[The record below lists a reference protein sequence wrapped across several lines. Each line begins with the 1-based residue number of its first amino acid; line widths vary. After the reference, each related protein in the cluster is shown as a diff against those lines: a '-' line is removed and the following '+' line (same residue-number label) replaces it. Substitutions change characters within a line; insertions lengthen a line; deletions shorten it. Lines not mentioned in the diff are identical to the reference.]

1 MNSTFLTATTT
12 ATIVIVGGG
21 CSGALV
27 ATHLLKTATQP
38 LTIKLVERS
47 YPIGKGIAY
56 STDDT
61 CHLLN
66 VSAGNMSAFPNDP
79 GHLLRWLQHNRNA
92 LKPLLSPEVN
102 PSTFIPRKV
111 YGLYIQSIL
120 AEAEATAL
128 SDVRLERLID
138 EVVAIAPS
146 PDNAI
151 IDLKSGQS
159 FSADKVV
166 LALGNTPFN
175 LPSPNQANQNT
186 ANYRRNAWSADAL
199 KDIDQDAPVLI
210 IGTGLTMVDMVLSL
224 HERQHRGKIY
234 AVSRRGLFPQRHQAT
249 QSYPSFLTPETSPTT
264 ARSLLHRVRAEVK
277 SAVSRGYDW
286 RAVID
291 SLRPMTQKLW
301 QKLSRVEQKRFLLYV
316 APYWDV
322 HRHRIA
328 QQVADILAEL
338 LESGQLKI
346 TAGRIQDDQVVPDG
360 VEVTVRQR
368 KTQTNT
374 VFKVSRVV
382 SCTGITADYRKF
394 DHPLITSLR
403 SQGLIHPNSI
413 GLGLDAADNGAL
425 LSANGE
431 ISTLLY
437 TLGTPRKGDLWE
449 TIAVPEIRGQAQNL
463 AETLLQ
469 SLPLYIRSIPTIHPY
484 YSDTEDSNKVPE
496 LSQSNFLFRQL
507 FDTETSSYT
516 YLIADQQTGD
526 AVLVDPVLEQVDRDL
541 QVLDQLGL
549 KLRYSLETHL
559 HADHITGAG
568 KLRKQTGSQIVVPK
582 NPVVTKADRSL
593 EGGETLEIGS
603 IIIEAIAT
611 PGHTANHIAYLVNKT
626 HLLTGDALLIRG
638 CGRTD
643 FQSGDP
649 GTLYD
654 VVTQRLFTLPDET
667 LVYPAHDYKGWTVST
682 IIEEKRQNPRFAD
695 RSREQFITIM
705 NNLNLSYPK
714 KMKAA
719 VPANEY
725 CGDFISQD
733 PSDLTTSSPTDEE
746 QKQIELTVSTN
757 TEIYNNYFAM
767 YI

>member
-1 MNSTFLTATTT
+1 MLLNASTTP
-12 ATIVIVGGG
+12 TIAIIGGG

-38 LTIKLVERS
+38 LTIKLIERS

-92 LKPLLSPEVN
+92 LKPLLSQEVN

-128 SDVRLERLID
+128 SDVRLERLTD

-166 LALGNTPFN
+166 LAVGNAPQ
-175 LPSPNQANQNT
+175 LPSHDPNPS
-186 ANYRRNAWSADAL
+186 YRRHAWSGDAL
-199 KDIDQDAPVLI
+199 KDLDQDAPVLI

-249 QSYPSFLTPETSPTT
+249 HSYPSFLTPATAPTT
-264 ARSLLHRVRAEVK
+264 ARSLLHRVRAEIK
-277 SAVSRGYDW
+277 LAASRGYDW

-291 SLRPMTQKLW
+291 SLRPVTQKLW
-301 QKLSRVEQKRFLLYV
+301 QKLSRVEQKRFLLHV

-328 QQVADILAEL
+328 QQVADTVAEL
-338 LESGQLKI
+338 LKSGQLTI
-346 TAGRIQDDQVVPDG
+346 TAGRIQDYQVVPDG
-360 VEVTVRQR
+360 VEVTIRQR

-374 VFKVSRVV
+374 VFQVSRVV
-382 SCTGITADYRKF
+382 SCTGITADYAKF
-394 DHPLITSLR
+394 DHPLISSLR
-403 SQGLIHPNSI
+403 SQGLIRPNSI
-413 GLGLDAADNGAL
+413 GLGLDVADNGAL
-425 LSANGE
+425 FLANGE
-431 ISTLLY
+431 ISDFFY
-437 TLGTPRKGDLWE
+437 TIGTPRKGDLWE

-484 YSDTEDSNKVPE
+484 YSDTEDSKKVPE
-496 LSQSNFLFRQL
+496 LSRSDFLFRQL
-507 FDTETSSYT
+507 FDPETSSYT

-541 QVLDQLGL
+541 QVLNELGL

-568 KLRKQTGSQIVVPK
+568 KLRKQTGAQVIVPK
-582 NPVVTKADRSL
+582 NPAVTQADRSL
-593 EGGETLEIGS
+593 EGGQTLEIGS

-643 FQSGDP
+643 FQGGDP
-649 GTLYD
+649 GMLYD

-682 IIEEKRQNPRFAD
+682 IIEEKHQNPRFAD
-695 RSREQFITIM
+695 RTREQFITIM

-725 CGDFISQD
+725 CGDFISED
-733 PSDLTTSSPTDEE
+733 ISDLTTSSPTEEE

>member
-1 MNSTFLTATTT
+1 MTSTLLNAATTP
-12 ATIVIVGGG
+12 TIAIVGGG

-38 LTIKLVERS
+38 LTIKLIERS

-92 LKPLLSPEVN
+92 LKPLLRSEVN

-159 FSADKVV
+159 FSADQVV
-166 LALGNTPFN
+166 LAVGNAPQPPFN
-175 LPSPNQANQNT
+175 DPKAS
-186 ANYRRNAWSADAL
+186 YGRNAWSADAL
-199 KDIDQDAPVLI
+199 KDLDQDAPVLI

-249 QSYPSFLTPETSPTT
+249 KSYPSFLTPATAPTT
-264 ARSLLHRVRAEVK
+264 ARSLLHRVRAEIK

-291 SLRPMTQKLW
+291 SLRPITQQLW
-301 QKLSRVEQKRFLLYV
+301 QKLSRVEQRRFLLHV

-328 QQVADILAEL
+328 QQVANTVAEL
-338 LESGQLKI
+338 LESGQLTI
-346 TAGRIQDDQVVPDG
+346 TAGRIKDYQVVPDG

-382 SCTGITADYRKF
+382 SCTGITADYAKF
-394 DHPLITSLR
+394 DHPLISSLR

-425 LSANGE
+425 LSADGE
-431 ISTLLY
+431 ISHLFY
-437 TLGTPRKGDLWE
+437 TLGTPRKGNLWE

-484 YSDTEDSNKVPE
+484 YSDIEDS
-496 LSQSNFLFRQL
+496 
-507 FDTETSSYT
+507 
-516 YLIADQQTGD
+516 
-526 AVLVDPVLEQVDRDL
+526 
-541 QVLDQLGL
+541 
-549 KLRYSLETHL
+549 
-559 HADHITGAG
+559 
-568 KLRKQTGSQIVVPK
+568 
-582 NPVVTKADRSL
+582 
-593 EGGETLEIGS
+593 
-603 IIIEAIAT
+603 
-611 PGHTANHIAYLVNKT
+611 
-626 HLLTGDALLIRG
+626 
-638 CGRTD
+638 
-643 FQSGDP
+643 
-649 GTLYD
+649 
-654 VVTQRLFTLPDET
+654 
-667 LVYPAHDYKGWTVST
+667 
-682 IIEEKRQNPRFAD
+682 
-695 RSREQFITIM
+695 
-705 NNLNLSYPK
+705 
-714 KMKAA
+714 
-719 VPANEY
+719 
-725 CGDFISQD
+725 
-733 PSDLTTSSPTDEE
+733 
-746 QKQIELTVSTN
+746 
-757 TEIYNNYFAM
+757 
-767 YI
+767 